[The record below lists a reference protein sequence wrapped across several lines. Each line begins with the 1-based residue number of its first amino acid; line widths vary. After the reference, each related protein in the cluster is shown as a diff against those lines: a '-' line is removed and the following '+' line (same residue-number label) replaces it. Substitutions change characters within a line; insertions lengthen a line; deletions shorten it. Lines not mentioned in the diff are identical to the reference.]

1 MRHTCTHP
9 SSKFETR
16 HPSTAFIVFAAK
28 RTHFAPRVAE
38 PPRNGR
44 DPPNL
49 FITFSTGQRRRHK
62 MKSAKET
69 LQERFSSE
77 YEKYYLVDLF
87 KKKGFIRKK
96 CPNCGKHFWTLKPE
110 RQLCDDSTCSPYTFI
125 GDPPTKKRLDYISAW
140 NTVEK
145 FFVRNGHTSVPRY
158 PVVSRWRPDLFFTVA
173 SIVDFQRIEAGK
185 VVFELP

>member
-1 MRHTCTHP
+1 
-9 SSKFETR
+9 
-16 HPSTAFIVFAAK
+16 
-28 RTHFAPRVAE
+28 
-38 PPRNGR
+38 
-44 DPPNL
+44 
-49 FITFSTGQRRRHK
+49 

-69 LQERFSSE
+69 LQERFSGE

-87 KKKGFIRKK
+87 KKKGFVRKK
-96 CPNCGKHFWTLKPE
+96 CPNCGKHFWTLRPD

-173 SIVDFQRIEAGK
+173 SIASLNSDTRSQAESPAAIAARRRSTARAAG
-185 VVFELP
+185 